1 MRNLFLKQLTSVRT
15 NNLVIGVIMD
25 KYKMS
30 GIQVR
35 RAFTKSD
42 RRKRAKLLLNVN
54 GSCL

>member
-1 MRNLFLKQLTSVRT
+1 MRNLFLKQLSSVHT
-15 NNLVIGVIMD
+15 NNLVIGVIKE
-25 KYKMS
+25 KYQMT